1 MKGVA
6 RIGMSILGLYLIARA
21 LSLLAGRAWYGH
33 MGVRGFVIA
42 FGPAT
47 ILFCGGV
54 ICLVFRDRISSW
66 ILAGQATDIPSQINL
81 ERIECI
87 IFSLIGIFVLLRAVG
102 AFGFA
107 IIQFIAASSAE
118 VTDPVRRPA
127 RSVAYAQTVAVLVQF
142 FLASI
147 LIFFPHRVQA
157 LLRRTRGF

>member
-81 ERIECI
+81 DRIECI
-87 IFSLIGIFVLLRAVG
+87 IFSLTGIFVLLRA
-102 AFGFA
+102 
-107 IIQFIAASSAE
+107 
-118 VTDPVRRPA
+118 A
-127 RSVAYAQTVAVLVQF
+127 RA
-142 FLASI
+142 
-147 LIFFPHRVQA
+147 
-157 LLRRTRGF
+157 RTE